1 MKIYVKHNVVTWFFR
16 KRTEL
21 DIRWLWV
28 WVQTGAQS
36 LCMALG
42 RSPRS
47 LKLSVL
53 LHIYKKWMLKPSI
66 GYRVNIQQMFAEWV
80 NKWVSLYF
88 ISVGRKK
95 IHPKDVRLLQLL
107 WYHCGD
113 CRPSTKLELLKAFHS
128 HLCSV
133 QVTSVCLVAGYLTLL
148 SPEAGPKLR
157 ENRNRLPYKERRRGR
172 GVVAVCIF
180 DSRTSCMFANQGLCV
195 YFSLCEMWQKY

>member
-1 MKIYVKHNVVTWFFR
+1 MKICVKHNVVPWFFR

-21 DIRWLWV
+21 DIRWPWV

-42 RSPRS
+42 RS
-47 LKLSVL
+47 LNLSVL
-53 LHIYKKWMLKPSI
+53 LHIYKTQMLKPSI
-66 GYRVNIQQMFAEWV
+66 GYRVNIQQTFAEWV

-88 ISVGRKK
+88 ISVGKKNPSKGCQTYSFSGITAETADQVQNRK
-95 IHPKDVRLLQLL
+95 
-107 WYHCGD
+107 
-113 CRPSTKLELLKAFHS
+113 LLKAFHS

-133 QVTSVCLVAGYLTLL
+133 QVTSVCLVAGYLTMLA
-148 SPEAGPKLR
+148 PEARPKLH
-157 ENRNRLPYKERRRGR
+157 ENLNRLPYKERRHGR

-180 DSRTSCMFANQGLCV
+180 DSRTSCVFANQGLCV